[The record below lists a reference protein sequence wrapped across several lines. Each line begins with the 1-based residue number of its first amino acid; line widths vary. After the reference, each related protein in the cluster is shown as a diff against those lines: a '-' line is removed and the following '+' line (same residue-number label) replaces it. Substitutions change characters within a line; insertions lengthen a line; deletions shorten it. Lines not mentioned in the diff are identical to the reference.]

1 MVNNRRTYHSNKSK
15 YFCILIFFQN
25 GIKYAIIN
33 ATLNCFDIGFNSSI
47 SPTPTL
53 PSTVTNSSN
62 IYNVIRISEHAFEN
76 SSHIRPS
83 Q

>member
-1 MVNNRRTYHSNKSK
+1 M
-15 YFCILIFFQN
+15 FFQN

-33 ATLNCFDIGFNSSI
+33 ATLNCFVIGFNSSI

-62 IYNVIRISEHAFEN
+62 IYNVTSINEKAFEN
-76 SSHIRPS
+76 CSNNASS